1 LIIVSDKPKY
11 VILHDFLERRGRG
24 RGRERDIVAN
34 ALGAGPA
41 LTVRADAA
49 LCTSRMPVL
58 ALILHRAE
66 HHAGAYR
73 SICTVYI
80 HAW

>member
-1 LIIVSDKPKY
+1 MIIVSDKPKH
-11 VILHDFLERRGRG
+11 VILHDFLERRGK
-24 RGRERDIVAN
+24 GRERAIVAN

-73 SICTVYI
+73 SICIVYI